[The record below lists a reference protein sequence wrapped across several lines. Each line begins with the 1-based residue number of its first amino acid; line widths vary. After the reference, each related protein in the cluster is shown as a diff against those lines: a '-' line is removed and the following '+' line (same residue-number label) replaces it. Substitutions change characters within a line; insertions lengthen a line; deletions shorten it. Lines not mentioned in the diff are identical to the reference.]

1 MIYFD
6 QLLWY
11 WNPSRALEA
20 EAGRKIPGLLCM
32 HVAPY
37 EYRTAC
43 ANPDICVKEGH
54 YDENL
59 DSTPFNTGLFALLLQ
74 RGDIKAICCG
84 PTHKNDFDANIAA
97 SDCFGTPALA
107 IDARV

>member
-1 MIYFD
+1 
-6 QLLWY
+6 
-11 WNPSRALEA
+11 
-20 EAGRKIPGLLCM
+20 M